1 LDIIAFRLH
10 GRHSVALPGGSVVFV
25 RGGTAAWRTRSSG
38 VLLDANHALLFP
50 DGSDPAALTAY
61 DGPASLTLFHDAS
74 IDLGG
79 SPSVRIAGS
88 ADFTEHFFLTLSA
101 RDAAARDRF
110 ERLVCRLR
118 NAAREKPETRSAH
131 SPSYGRLMQQ
141 HVNAALGRPFRLD
154 EIASAVALSPYTA
167 SRVFHREA
175 GLPLRIYNR
184 RLRLRTALARIADRH
199 ALSQVALEL
208 GFFDHAHFT
217 KAFRAEFGMTP
228 SEWRATAYK
237 TLFVTAA

>member
-1 LDIIAFRLH
+1 M
-10 GRHSVALPGGSVVFV
+10 VFV
-25 RGGTAAWRTRSSG
+25 RGGSAAWQTHSSD

-50 DGSDPAALTAY
+50 AGSEPAALTAS
-61 DGPASLTLFHDAS
+61 DGPASLTLFHEPGV
-74 IDLGG
+74 DLGAR
-79 SPSVRIAGS
+79 PSVRIAGS
-88 ADFTEHFFLTLSA
+88 LDFAEHFFLTLGT
-101 RDAAARDRF
+101 RDGAARDRF
-110 ERLVCRLR
+110 EELVARLR
-118 NAAREKPETRSAH
+118 HATREKPATLSAH

-141 HVNAALGRPFRLD
+141 YVNAALARPLRLD
-154 EIASAVALSPYTA
+154 EVASAVALSPFTA

-217 KAFRAEFGMTP
+217 KAFRAEFGITP
-228 SEWRATAYK
+228 SQWRATAYK
-237 TLFVTAA
+237 TLFVSAA

>member
-1 LDIIAFRLH
+1 MDIIAFRLH

-25 RGGTAAWRTRSSG
+25 RGGAAAWQTRSRD

-50 DGSDPAALTAY
+50 EGSEPAALTAS
-61 DGPASLTLFHDAS
+61 DGPASLTLFHES
-74 IDLGG
+74 SVDLGRT
-79 SPSVRIAGS
+79 PSVRIIDS
-88 ADFTEHFFLTLSA
+88 LDFVEHFVLTLGA
-101 RDAAARDRF
+101 RDASARDRF
-110 ERLVCRLR
+110 ERLVWRLR
-118 NAAREKPETRSAH
+118 NGCREKPATLSAH
-131 SPSYGRLMQQ
+131 SPSYGRLMQRY
-141 HVNAALGRPFRLD
+141 VNAALARPFRLD
-154 EIASAVALSPYTA
+154 ELARAVALSPYTA

-175 GLPLRIYNR
+175 GLPLRTYNR

-217 KAFRAEFGMTP
+217 KAFRAEFGITP

-237 TLFVTAA
+237 TLFVSAA